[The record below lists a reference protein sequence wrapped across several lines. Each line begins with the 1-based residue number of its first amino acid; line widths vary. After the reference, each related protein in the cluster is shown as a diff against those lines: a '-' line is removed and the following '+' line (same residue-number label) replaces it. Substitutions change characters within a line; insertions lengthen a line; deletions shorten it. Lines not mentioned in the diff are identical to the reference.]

1 MSKNDE
7 KMSQKVAIIT
17 GSSSGIGR
25 ATAISI
31 AKEGIKVVIAA
42 RREKEGEETLNL
54 VKESGGDGMFVQTDV
69 SNEDSVIALVEET
82 AKRYGRLDYAFNNAG
97 VVEDPAPFTNK
108 TLSSFDKIMAVNVK
122 GVWLSMKHEIPQMLK
137 NGGGGAIVNNSSVFG
152 VIGNPQLPIYV
163 ASKHAILGLTK
174 AAALEYA
181 KAGIRINAV
190 APGAIETEMM
200 EQAIGN
206 DKQLRQALVSL
217 HPIGRAGKPEEIA
230 KAVFWLLSDK
240 ASFVTGHTLV
250 VDGGWVGR

>member
-1 MSKNDE
+1 ML
-7 KMSQKVAIIT
+7 QKVAIVT

-25 ATAISI
+25 TTAIVL

-42 RREKEGEETLNL
+42 RRDKEGEETLQL
-54 VKESGGDGMFVQTDV
+54 VKESGCGDGMFLKTDV

-82 AKRYGRLDYAFNNAG
+82 VKRYGRLDYAFNNAG
-97 VVEDPAPFTNK
+97 VVEDPAPFANK
-108 TLSSFDKIMAVNVK
+108 TSSLFDKIMAVNVK
-122 GVWLSMKHEIPQMLK
+122 GVWLSMKYEIPQMLR
-137 NGGGGAIVNNSSVFG
+137 NGGGAIVNTSSVFG
-152 VIGNPQLPIYV
+152 VIGNPQLPIYT

-181 KAGIRINAV
+181 KAGIRINAI

-200 EQAIGN
+200 EQSIGN
-206 DKQLRQALVSL
+206 DKQHRQALVAL

-230 KAVFWLLSDK
+230 NAVVWLLSDK

>member
-1 MSKNDE
+1 MNNNNNKI
-7 KMSQKVAIIT
+7 SQKVAVVT

-25 ATAISI
+25 TTAL
-31 AKEGIKVVIAA
+31 ALVKEGIKVAIAA
-42 RREKEGEETLNL
+42 RRDKEGEETLRL
-54 VKESGGDGMFVQTDV
+54 IKESGGDGIFVNTDV
-69 SNEDSVIALVEET
+69 SNEDSVVSLVEET
-82 AKRYGRLDYAFNNAG
+82 VKRYGRLDYAFNNAG

-108 TLSSFDKIMAVNVK
+108 TSSIFDKIMAINVK
-122 GVWLSMKHEIPQMLK
+122 GVYLSMKHEIPQMLK
-137 NGGGGAIVNNSSVFG
+137 NGGGAIVNTSSVYG

-181 KAGIRINAV
+181 KAGIRVN

-200 EQAIGN
+200 EQSIGN
-206 DKQLRQALVSL
+206 DKQLRQALVAL

-230 KAVFWLLSDK
+230 NAVVWLLSDK
-240 ASFVTGHTLV
+240 ASFITGHTLV

>member
-1 MSKNDE
+1 MRNNYN
-7 KMSQKVAIIT
+7 KMSRKVAIIT

-42 RREKEGEETLNL
+42 RREKEGEETLRI

-69 SNEDSVIALVEET
+69 SNEDSVIALVEST

-108 TLSSFDKIMAVNVK
+108 TSSSFDKIMAVNVK

-137 NGGGGAIVNNSSVFG
+137 NDGGGAIVNNSSVYG

-200 EQAIGN
+200 EQSIGN
-206 DKQLRQALVSL
+206 DKQLRQALVAM

-230 KAVFWLLSDK
+230 NAVLWLLSDK